1 MKYTENYQIE
11 FRDCDENRR
20 LELPAMVELLM
31 QVSEHQLSN
40 SHAGTDDLIK
50 RGLGWVVTQYHFDI
64 KRLPEAGDQVI
75 LSTNASGYNRFF
87 EYRDFGI

>member
-50 RGLGWVVTQYHFDI
+50 RGLGWVVTQYHFD
-64 KRLPEAGDQVI
+64 GFQ
-75 LSTNASGYNRFF
+75 N
-87 EYRDFGI
+87 